1 MHLKNLAHMQSYFS
15 GDLRRS
21 SLEEWIMKLVTDI
34 KLIEK
39 LAAEKED
46 HNWRFR
52 CFLKGADIDIEE
64 LDAIVHKLYNSVV
77 EQIDCQTCGNCC
89 RIMHPILKQSDIKRL
104 ASHLSMS
111 QD

>member
-52 CFLKGADIDIEE
+52 CFLKGADIDIVFHICFAEVIY
-64 LDAIVHKLYNSVV
+64 LLILYSKL
-77 EQIDCQTCGNCC
+77 G
-89 RIMHPILKQSDIKRL
+89 L
-104 ASHLSMS
+104 
-111 QD
+111 